1 MRLCGF
7 CIWASS
13 RFAYTHPNVA
23 PYQLGYTRI
32 LNFTCGRRCGQL
44 CGQTAVFW
52 KNAKQGSAEK
62 VRFHAPLR
70 VLRFGIEPLC
80 VHAPKAGALPAALHP
95 VGVRMRSLRFSFRRR
110 ALPIGE
116 KVPHPLPHSSFPN
129 QIRKGIWFGCHFGA
143 HDFSTVSEKVQCLCF
158 GALSVDSVSN
168 RVVSLTCMTM
178 RCDTI
183 YYYRD
188 RGAGYG

>member
-1 MRLCGF
+1 MN
-7 CIWASS
+7 SQ
-13 RFAYTHPNVA
+13 HP
-23 PYQLGYTRI
+23 
-32 LNFTCGRRCGQL
+32 
-44 CGQTAVFW
+44 
-52 KNAKQGSAEK
+52 
-62 VRFHAPLR
+62 
-70 VLRFGIEPLC
+70 
-80 VHAPKAGALPAALHP
+80 APKAGALPIALHP
-95 VGVRMRSLRFSFRRR
+95 DIEFYMWSPLWSGMWSNGGFLEKRETGKYGKSEASCAFAGFAFGLQAALRTRSQSRR
-110 ALPIGE
+110 ATSCATPGRRQNALAPLLFPPPGFAHRRI
-116 KVPHPLPHSSFPN
+116 VPHPLPHSSFPN

-158 GALSVDSVSN
+158 GALSVDSVSS